1 MNLRNNS
8 HIDQSLSEL
17 ILTKSNYSI
26 IPIIVY
32 LKLRKNKQKK
42 SNDYGKMIIIEE
54 NFLFDEMIY
63 FNCRYVVLMKIS
75 VYRKI
80 EKYCILE

>member
-1 MNLRNNS
+1 M
-8 HIDQSLSEL
+8 
-17 ILTKSNYSI
+17 
-26 IPIIVY
+26 IVY
-32 LKLRKNKQKK
+32 LKIEKKKQKR

-80 EKYCILE
+80 ERYCILD